1 MRRDRKRAA
10 AGVLAAALLCSGQG
24 GALSALGGQAQVDV
38 DETMYVN
45 LDYYGKTSKI
55 NVVKG
60 CSLNGNTSFTDYGS
74 YERVVNMSNGAVP
87 QIGEDSVR
95 WELPAGES
103 GRFYYQCAMG
113 GDQVALP
120 WDFDVSYKHN
130 GVPAD
135 AEELAGASGV
145 VEIHVRAVPNEEAKE
160 YYKDNMLLMVAV
172 PADMEKC
179 YSLEAEGAQIQS
191 LGSMS
196 TAVFTA
202 LPGEEGDYTVR
213 IGSDSFESAGVVM
226 AMVPGTAEDLEHIKD
241 LKEAKDT
248 WQDAGDALYDSLE
261 QMARSVE
268 DMRGGIDALRSGAQ
282 SGEEVRQQWSG
293 SKDAILAENDRALA
307 ALEDMSS
314 QLAAMVPHLE
324 SARDQAQ
331 VIHEGMGNIVDVMG
345 EMQEHLAKLH
355 TRLRNIESDM
365 GSLERELP
373 RIQEL
378 MLQIIALDAQFQ
390 ANEQTILTA
399 LGSIGV
405 ELEETGELYYEE
417 EADGGQEEEG
427 SEDGGREGDEGRA
440 PAEKATLSD
449 AGRRPAAYPG
459 LRHASLSSHDV
470 PLVASDMGDILAML
484 RQKAALLEKAADESG
499 KLSASLSS
507 LAGDTGEA
515 AKFSRDLVDSA
526 GYLIEDI
533 TALRDSLDTYYPE
546 VQSAIS
552 DSAELVSR
560 TAAALDS
567 GTDAMAALQDTLK
580 ATSGGFDAAARE
592 SLRGAM
598 ELLDQSLKV
607 LDGTTAMRQAGRTMK
622 DVMDRELDKL
632 DAENRF
638 LSIDPSAPKV
648 SFTSEKNREPNTL
661 QVVLRTEEISL
672 EDKEDQLM
680 DAEEEKEKE
689 GPFKRMWNVLVKM
702 WNAVVEIFK
711 GR

>member
-1 MRRDRKRAA
+1 MRRYKKRAA
-10 AGVLAAALLCSGQG
+10 AGVLAAALLCTGQG
-24 GALSALGGQAQVDV
+24 GAFAAFGGEPQVDV

-60 CSLNGNTSFTDYGS
+60 CDLNGNTSFTDYGS
-74 YERVVNMSNGAVP
+74 YERVINMSNEAVP
-87 QIGEDSVR
+87 QIGEDSVQ
-95 WELPAGES
+95 WELPADED
-103 GRFYYQCAMG
+103 GRFYYQCSMSG
-113 GDQVALP
+113 EQVTLP

-135 AEELAGASGV
+135 ARDLAGASGV
-145 VEIHVRAVPNEEAKE
+145 VEIHVQAVPNEGAKE
-160 YYKDNMLLMVAV
+160 YYRNNMLLMVAV
-172 PADMEKC
+172 PVDMEEC

-213 IGSDSFESAGVVM
+213 IGSDSFESVGVVM
-226 AMVPGTAEDLEHIKD
+226 AMVPGTVEDLEHIKD

-261 QMARSVE
+261 QMAQAVE
-268 DMRGGIDALRSGAQ
+268 GMRGGIDSLRSGVQ

-293 SKDAILAENDRALA
+293 SKDAILAENDEALA
-307 ALEDMSS
+307 ALGEMSS
-314 QLAAMVPHLE
+314 QLSAMVPHLE
-324 SARDQAQ
+324 SAKDQAQ

-345 EMQEHLAKLH
+345 EMQEPLAKLY
-355 TRLRNIESDM
+355 TRLRNIEGDM
-365 GSLERELP
+365 GSLEKELP
-373 RIQEL
+373 QIQQL
-378 MLQIIALDAQFQ
+378 MLQIVALDAQFQ

-399 LGSIGV
+399 LGTI
-405 ELEETGELYYEE
+405 EAEIEEAEELYYEE
-417 EADGGQEEEG
+417 EGEETSGGQED
-427 SEDGGREGDEGRA
+427 SQDAGGAGEALPG
-440 PAEKATLSD
+440 KATLSD
-449 AGRRPAAYPG
+449 AGRLLQEPDGLHPAT
-459 LRHASLSSHDV
+459 LSRHDAPLLGSS
-470 PLVASDMGDILAML
+470 MGDILDML
-484 RQKAALLEKAADESG
+484 KQKAALLEKAADQSG
-499 KLSASLSS
+499 RLASSLSS

-515 AKFSRDLVDSA
+515 AKYSQDLVDSVS
-526 GYLIEDI
+526 YLIEDI
-533 TALRDSLDTYYPE
+533 TALQDSLDTYYPE

-560 TAAALDS
+560 T
-567 GTDAMAALQDTLK
+567 TDALNSGVNAMTLLQDTLK
-580 ATSGGFDAAARE
+580 ATSGGFDAAARD
-592 SLRGAM
+592 SLKGSM

-607 LDGTTAMRQAGRTMK
+607 IDSTTSIRQAGRTMK
-622 DVMDRELDKL
+622 DVMDSELDKF
-632 DAENRF
+632 DTENRF
-638 LSIDPSAPKV
+638 LYIDPSAPKV

-672 EDKEDQLM
+672 EDEEDQMM
-680 DAEEEKEKE
+680 DAEEEKEQE
-689 GPFKRMWNVLVKM
+689 SPFKRMWDVLVKM